1 MTLWTPDGEHP
12 ITPGSTGLDAPS
24 GAPADDLTE
33 EQQEKAREM
42 AHEMAEAR
50 QQLLEAEVATIIAN
64 HALGIYELAALHIT
78 SENPDMVEARLAVD
92 ALGVLVEGLEGRL
105 GDGEPTLVEALN
117 NIKIGYVQ
125 RANQLKQEQA
135 ATDSVE

>member
-1 MTLWTPDGEHP
+1 
-12 ITPGSTGLDAPS
+12 
-24 GAPADDLTE
+24 
-33 EQQEKAREM
+33 M

-78 SENPDMVEARLAVD
+78 AENPDLVEARLAVD

-105 GDGEPTLVEALN
+105 GDGETTLVEALA
-117 NIKIGYVQ
+117 NIKIGFVQ
-125 RANQLKQEQA
+125 RVNQLKSEQVDA
-135 ATDSVE
+135 PPD

>member
-1 MTLWTPDGEHP
+1 
-12 ITPGSTGLDAPS
+12 
-24 GAPADDLTE
+24 
-33 EQQEKAREM
+33 M

-78 SENPDMVEARLAVD
+78 AENPDLVEARLAVD

-105 GDGEPTLVEALN
+105 GDGETTLVEALA
-117 NIKIGYVQ
+117 NIKIGFVQ
-125 RANQLKQEQA
+125 RVIQLKSEQVDA
-135 ATDSVE
+135 PPV

>member
-1 MTLWTPDGEHP
+1 MTLWTPDGDHP
-12 ITPGSTGLDAPS
+12 VP
-24 GAPADDLTE
+24 PAHDLTD
-33 EQQEKAREM
+33 EQQDQAREM
-42 AHEMAEAR
+42 AHEMSEAR
-50 QQLLEAEVATIIAN
+50 QQLLEAEVATVLAN

-105 GDGEPTLVEALN
+105 GDGEPTLVDALN

-125 RANQLKQEQA
+125 RANQIKQEKA
-135 ATDSVE
+135 EADTVE